1 MHVSKSKTMAV
12 LGVLAALSTVLA
24 VLGTVISVNT
34 IFFTAMA
41 AFLAGIVAI
50 RFGMGRGVVFFCVC
64 ALLDFIFNPNK
75 IHFFLYLGFGGYLLL
90 SEGSYRVLQKKVN
103 AHSGWL
109 HRGLRLLFFLIL
121 YIPILLLL
129 PKLLISGD
137 VMKLPGFYPLMLIG
151 GILAWVVYDAAYG
164 AFKRYFYER
173 FGRMI

>member
-1 MHVSKSKTMAV
+1 MYVSKSKTMAI
-12 LGVLAALSTVLA
+12 LGVLAALSTVLT

-50 RFGMGRGVVFFCVC
+50 RFGMGHGVVFFGVC

-75 IHFFLYLGFGGYLLL
+75 LHLFLYLGLGGYLLL
-90 SEGSYRVLQKKVN
+90 SEGSYRVFQKKMSN
-103 AHSGWL
+103 RLGWL
-109 HRGLRLLFFLIL
+109 HRGLRLFFFLLL
-121 YIPILLLL
+121 YLPLLIFV
-129 PKLLISGD
+129 PKLLISEEL
-137 VMKLPGFYPLMLIG
+137 MKMSGFYPLMFVG
-151 GILAWVVYDAAYG
+151 GLLAWIVYDIAYG